1 MKLKYKIL
9 WVEDEEDSI
18 KIKAK
23 NIRLYLE
30 NEYGFE
36 CSLDDITI
44 LDYEEF
50 ETNYIDNN
58 KMKIGTNIEQFDLVL
73 VDFNLGEV
81 QHTGDKLIK
90 VVRDGN
96 IYSEIL
102 FYSSDLDS
110 LKEKLNKHFID
121 GIFTSN
127 RDELEEKIK
136 KLIRVTIK
144 KVQDVNNLRGLIM
157 AEVSEL
163 DRIKERII
171 VNATSKIDDRGL
183 EKYMLKKVKSSIDA
197 NKNKLDEF
205 NDNIDN
211 LLITDLLNS
220 RGLIDSDKKRLAVG
234 KTLEKLSITE
244 PIDKIT
250 FLEPYKNNILTIRN
264 NFAHVEESD
273 GFDEDGNTCKL
284 IGSIPF
290 TEKKCIEIRQEIK
303 KYKNIL
309 VEIEQKLNE

>member
-9 WVEDEEDSI
+9 WVEDEKESI
-18 KIKAK
+18 QIKAK

-36 CSLDDITI
+36 CLSDDITI

-50 ETNYIDNN
+50 ETNYIDDN
-58 KMKIGTNIEQFDLVL
+58 KIKTGTNIEQFDLVL

-110 LKEKLNKHFID
+110 LKEKLDKHFID

-127 RDELEEKIK
+127 RDELEDKVK

-157 AEVSEL
+157 AEVAEL
-163 DRIKERII
+163 DRIKKSII
-171 VNATSKIDDRGL
+171 L
-183 EKYMLKKVKSSIDA
+183 KYNQNNTELKKYIKNDIFEKINNDLSDLECVIDA
-197 NKNKLDEF
+197 NCAPDKI
-205 NDNIDN
+205 NIQK
-211 LLITDLLNS
+211 LLNS
-220 RGLIDSDKKRLAVG
+220 FFYDSFKKSRTVFKIKRL
-234 KTLEKLSITE
+234 
-244 PIDKIT
+244 D
-250 FLEPYKNNILTIRN
+250 NNC
-264 NFAHVEESD
+264 S
-273 GFDEDGNTCKL
+273 
-284 IGSIPF
+284 SIPF
-290 TEKKCIEIRQEIK
+290 VHQDYYDKVIKKRNVFAHEEEQVRDDGSKYLDYPNKEPLEFTTEHCIEIRQDIK
-303 KYKNIL
+303 KYKKL
-309 VEIEQKLNE
+309 LLEIEQSIGQ